1 MSDVKISEEDAEKL
15 DSALRNAINRMSIQ
29 ELKDNYFDEMIFY
42 YEREAPEEEVI
53 KFIETYGND
62 SKASLTGKESPCK

>member
-15 DSALRNAINRMSIQ
+15 DSALRNAIDRMSIQ
-29 ELKDNYFDEMIFY
+29 EIKDNYFDEMIFY

>member
-15 DSALRNAINRMSIQ
+15 DSALRNAIDRMSIQ

>member
-1 MSDVKISEEDAEKL
+1 MSDVKITEEQLEQL
-15 DSALRNAINRMSIQ
+15 DFALRNAIDRMSIQ

-53 KFIETYGND
+53 EIIKTYGT
-62 SKASLTGKESPCK
+62 K